1 DAPRFAFTVPAINH
15 GAPSKRYH
23 WRVLP
28 QGMKNSPVICQ
39 WYVASLLSPICA
51 ASEDVII
58 YHYMDD
64 IVVCAPND
72 DMLAHAL
79 DLTIDALVVAGFE
92 LQQEKIQRMPPWKYL
107 GLEITKRTIV
117 PQKLAIKFNIKTLA
131 DAHQLCGSLNWVRP
145 WLGIPTDDLAPLFN
159 LLKGGEELS
168 SPRSLTPEAQAALER
183 IQESIA
189 ARQAHRYQPG
199 LPLKFIILGKLPHL
213 HGLIFQWDE
222 SLKIKVFLS
231 HHRSKRMTQPSELVA
246 ELIRK
251 ARSRIRELAGCDFD
265 CIHLPIKLDSGQLKK
280 KTFEEL
286 LQVNEMLQFALDSYT
301 GQIAVDRPAHKLFNS
316 DNHFSL
322 SLKRIQSRTPLN
334 ALTVFTDTS
343 GASHKSVMTWKD
355 PQTQRWE
362 TDVAKVEGSLQVAE
376 LDAVVRAF
384 ERFSEPFNLVTD
396 SSYVAGVVSRAEEAV
411 LQEVSNIPLY
421 NLLSK
426 LVTLVSRREQPFY
439 VMHVRSHTNLPGF

>member
-1 DAPRFAFTVPAINH
+1 PSINRE
-15 GAPSKRYH
+15 APSKRYH
-23 WRVLP
+23 WTVLP
-28 QGMKNSPVICQ
+28 QGMKLSPVICQ
-39 WYVASLLSPICA
+39 WYVASLLSPIRTA
-51 ASEDVII
+51 VEDVII
-58 YHYMDD
+58 FHYMDD
-64 IVVCAPND
+64 ILICAPTD
-72 DMLAHAL
+72 DLLTHVL
-79 DLTIDALVVAGFE
+79 DLTINALIAAGFE

-107 GLEITKRTIV
+107 
-117 PQKLAIKFNIKTLA
+117 
-131 DAHQLCGSLNWVRP
+131 
-145 WLGIPTDDLAPLFN
+145 
-159 LLKGGEELS
+159 ELS

-183 IQESIA
+183 IQETIT

-199 LPLKFIILGKLPHL
+199 LPFKFIILGKLPHL

-222 SLKIKVFLS
+222 TLKTKGKKKDKIEDEDQDEGDCLLIIEWVFLS

-251 ARSRIRELAGCDFD
+251 GRSGIRELAGCDFD
-265 CIHLPIKLDSGQLKK
+265 CIHLLIKLDLGQLKK
-280 KTFEEL
+280 KTFEKL

-301 GQIAVDRPAHKLFNS
+301 GQIAVDQPAHKLLNS

-334 ALTVFTDTS
+334 ALTIFTDAS

-355 PQTQRWE
+355 PQTQRWVA
-362 TDVAKVEGSLQVAE
+362 DVTKVEGSPQVAE
-376 LDAVVRAF
+376 LDAVIRAF

-426 LVTLVSRREQPFY
+426 LVTLVSCREQPFY
-439 VMHVRSHTNLPGF
+439 VMHVRSHTN